1 MDIVI
6 KIYLFPMLVLMRRVG
21 EKIRIGET
29 IIVTVI
35 SLDKGRVRLGV
46 EAPREVTVDRAE
58 VAEKKL
64 LER

>member
-6 KIYLFPMLVLMRRVG
+6 KIYLLPMLVLMRRVG